1 MPVDKHGK
9 VQRLQMYRR
18 ATEVARGSSKDDG
31 GNVED
36 ILRRLNAVEA
46 ASAQARDKTVEIS
59 ALLPTL
65 ATKTEIA
72 SLETKIAQTET
83 KLVTLLSDIRHDLMK
98 FVSDTRA
105 DAGKLEARIEKGDA
119 HVTRWVVVSAR
130 GLLVAIVCAVV
141 AIVKFAAPPTP
152 APTAS
157 TGKLHSPAIFL
168 VEAASAEIS

>member
-1 MPVDKHGK
+1 MEQFSDS
-9 VQRLQMYRR
+9 RMYRR
-18 ATEVARGSSKDDG
+18 ATEVARGSSKDGG

-72 SLETKIAQTET
+72 SLETKIARTET
-83 KLVTLLSDIRHDLMK
+83 KLATLIGDVRHDLMK
-98 FVSDTRA
+98 FVSDARVN
-105 DAGKLEARIEKGDA
+105 AGKLEARIEKGDA
-119 HVTRWVVVSAR
+119 NVTRWVVVSAG

-141 AIVKFAAPPTP
+141 AIVKFSAPPTP
-152 APTAS
+152 AS
-157 TGKLHSPAIFL
+157 TGSTVKLQSPAIFL
-168 VEAASAEIS
+168 VEAASAKIS